1 MMQEKLFDVLR
12 APLVTEKT
20 ARANQLNQYVFRV
33 ATTADKAQIKA
44 AVEKLF
50 GVSVKGV
57 QVANVNGKTRRF
69 RGVPGR
75 RADWKKAY
83 VKLKDGEKM
92 IEYFEAV

>member
-1 MMQEKLFDVLR
+1 MQEKLFDVLR

-20 ARANQLNQYVFRV
+20 ARANEVNQYVFRV
-33 ATTADKAQIKA
+33 ATTADKAEIKA

-50 GVSVKGV
+50 GVSVKAV
-57 QVANVNGKTRRF
+57 QVANVAGKTRRF

-83 VKLKDGEKM
+83 VTLAEGQVIDLGQ
-92 IEYFEAV
+92 AG

>member
-1 MMQEKLFDVLR
+1 MQEKLFDVLR

-20 ARANQLNQYVFRV
+20 ARANQVNQYVFRV

-50 GVSVKGV
+50 GVSVKAV
-57 QVANVNGKTRRF
+57 QVLNVNGKTRRF

-83 VKLKDGEKM
+83 VTLAEGQVIDLGQ
-92 IEYFEAV
+92 AG

>member
-20 ARANQLNQYVFRV
+20 ARANQVNQYVFRV

-50 GVSVKGV
+50 GVSVKAV
-57 QVANVNGKTRRF
+57 QVLNVNGKTRRF

-83 VKLKDGEKM
+83 VTLAEGQVIDLGQ
-92 IEYFEAV
+92 AG